1 MRSGWS
7 RSSGSSLLTAAVALL
22 ALAGCGGGGASSAGT
37 TASTGSAAT
46 QTPAATPARRA
57 APPAVVRARGSYRG
71 AVPILMYHVVHGPP
85 AGTPYPE
92 LWVRPGRFTEQ
103 MVALRDHGYRGVTLD
118 QVWEAWHGGP
128 ALPSKPVVVSFDD
141 GYLSQYQHAAKTL
154 KALHWPGVLN
164 LEVKNLG
171 LAGGLSRRQVE
182 EMARDGWEIDAHSV
196 THPDLTTVGAA
207 QLERE
212 TAGARRILQ
221 RRLHLP
227 VRFFCYP
234 AGRFDATVEAA
245 VKAAGYR
252 GATTELPGAAR
263 PGGDAYALP
272 RVRVN
277 GSDTG
282 QAVVDRVRASR

>member
-1 MRSGWS
+1 
-7 RSSGSSLLTAAVALL
+7 
-22 ALAGCGGGGASSAGT
+22 
-37 TASTGSAAT
+37 
-46 QTPAATPARRA
+46 
-57 APPAVVRARGSYRG
+57 
-71 AVPILMYHVVHGPP
+71 MYHVVHGPP

-92 LWVRPGRFTEQ
+92 LWVPPRRFAEH
-103 MVALRDHGYRGVTLD
+103 MFMLRRHGYRGVTLD
-118 QVWEAWHGGP
+118 QVWQAWHGGP
-128 ALPSKPVVVSFDD
+128 GLPAKPVVVSFDD

-154 KALHWPGVLN
+154 KALRWPGVLN

-171 LAGGLSRRQVE
+171 LAGGLTRRQLGA
-182 EMARDGWEIDAHSV
+182 MARDGWEIDAHTI

-207 QLERE
+207 QLKRE
-212 TAGARRILQ
+212 TAGARSILRQ
-221 RRLHLP
+221 RLHLP

-234 AGRFDATVEAA
+234 AGRFDATAEAA

-263 PGGDAYALP
+263 PGGDPYALP

-282 QAVVDRVRASR
+282 TALLTRLQTLH